1 MLASPH
7 MDRRL
12 FLQMAAGT
20 PPAFAAEPR
29 TTPRYRTVSRYKS
42 SGSGMPG
49 RYPGRVSRVHDAS
62 CIDTET
68 ENVDRSAVSR
78 MLDEGMKGLT
88 GQTDPRDSWASFFT
102 PEDVVGIKIN
112 ASGAPGICS
121 RPEVVGEIARNL
133 VAVGVKPE
141 NIWVHERFRSQV
153 VTVPYAEHLPPGAH
167 VVAAD
172 SDFGYDP
179 FTYVDVNFFGEDD
192 TRSNLQRLVS
202 EKLTKIVN
210 VPNMKDH
217 SASGVTGCLK
227 NIAYGEFS
235 NVARSHQFHETN
247 TLSFIG
253 TLACV
258 EPLRSK
264 TVLHVMDGIK
274 GVWHA
279 GPFSPDRKWRF
290 YPKQLMVGTDP
301 VAMDRIL
308 LDIIEEKRRAENAIS
323 VWERSPKYLEKDG
336 RNFAKDAN
344 LNRFVREPGHIEF
357 ASKLGLGIYDKQRIR
372 MSEVRL

>member
-1 MLASPH
+1 

-12 FLQMAAGT
+12 FLQMAAGA
-20 PPAFAAEPR
+20 PPLFAAEPR
-29 TTPRYRTVSRYKS
+29 ATPRYRVVTRYKS

-49 RYPGRVSRVHDAS
+49 RYPGRVARVHHAS
-62 CIDTET
+62 CIDTGT
-68 ENVDRSAVSR
+68 ENVDRTAVAA
-78 MLDEGMKGLT
+78 MLDRGMKLLT
-88 GQTDPRDSWASFFT
+88 GNDVRDSWAAFFT

-112 ASGAPGICS
+112 ASGAPAICS
-121 RPEVVGEIARNL
+121 RPELVGEIARNL

-141 NIWVHERFRSQV
+141 NIWVHERFRRQV
-153 VTVPYAEHLPPGAH
+153 ATVPYADFLPRGAN

-192 TRSNLQRLVS
+192 TRSNLVRLVS

-210 VPNMKDH
+210 VPNMKEH
-217 SASGVTGCLK
+217 NASGVTGCLK
-227 NIAYGEFS
+227 NIAYGEFG

-247 TLSFIG
+247 TLTFIG
-253 TLACV
+253 MLAAV
-258 EPLRSK
+258 EPLRSR

-279 GPFSPDRKWRF
+279 GPFSRSKQFRF

-308 LDIIEEKRRAENAIS
+308 IDIIDEKRKAENAVSI
-323 VWERSPKYLEKDG
+323 WDRSEKYLDKDRG
-336 RNFAKDAN
+336 RFTTDAN
-344 LNRFVREPGHIEF
+344 LNPFLREPGHIEY
-357 ASKLGLGIYDKQRIR
+357 ASKLGLGVYDKSRIHV
-372 MSEVRL
+372 SEVRL

>member
-1 MLASPH
+1 

-20 PPAFAAEPR
+20 PPLFAAEPR
-29 TTPRYRTVSRYKS
+29 TTPRYRIVTRYEP

-49 RYPGRVSRVHDAS
+49 RYPGRVARIHDPS
-62 CIDTET
+62 CIDTQT
-68 ENVDRSAVSR
+68 EAVDRSAVAR
-78 MLDEGMKGLT
+78 MVAEGMKLLT
-88 GQTDPRDSWASFFT
+88 GHNDPRDSWASFFT
-102 PEDVVGIKIN
+102 KDDVVGIKIN

-121 RPEVVGEIARNL
+121 RPEVVGEVARNL
-133 VAVGVKPE
+133 VSVGVDPE
-141 NIWVHERFRSQV
+141 NIWVHERFGNQV
-153 VTVPYAEHLPPGAH
+153 ATVPYAEHLPKGAH
-167 VVAAD
+167 VVTAD
-172 SDFGYDP
+172 TGFGYDP

-202 EKLTKIVN
+202 DKLTKIVN

-235 NVARSHQFHETN
+235 NVARSHQYHDTN
-247 TLSFIG
+247 TFSFIG
-253 TLACV
+253 TLASV

-279 GPFSPDRKWRF
+279 GPFLRDPQWRF
-290 YPKQLMVGTDP
+290 YPKQLMIGTDP
-301 VAMDRIL
+301 VAVDRIL
-308 LDIIEEKRRAENAIS
+308 LDIIDEKRKAEGAIS
-323 VWERSPKYLEKDG
+323 VWERSPKYLDKEG
-336 RNFAKDAN
+336 REFRKNAN
-344 LNRFVREPGHIEF
+344 LNLFVREPGHIEY
-357 ASKLGLGIYDKQRIR
+357 ASKLGLGVYDKGRIR
-372 MSEVRL
+372 VAEVTL